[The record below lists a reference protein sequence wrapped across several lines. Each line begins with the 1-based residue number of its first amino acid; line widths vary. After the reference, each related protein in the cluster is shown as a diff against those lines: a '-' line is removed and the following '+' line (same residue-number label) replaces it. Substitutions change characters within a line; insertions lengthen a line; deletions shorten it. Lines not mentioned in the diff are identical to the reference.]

1 MTNTPSPIWKDKI
14 ITLNRQVATA
24 SKRFELDLETGG
36 AMVSIYAGK
45 AYTRPG
51 GTYPEV
57 RVNDIYATY
66 MKRGLSFLGM
76 EDIAYIECSLLY
88 LPVNPQSPTIEA
100 FALRDDWS
108 YDPDYSPASQGMN
121 FPICDILI
129 PGQRV
134 PCSVY
139 EAGNVEWAI
148 WEVQP
153 TGDFN
158 LDFNSDFFVNGIE
171 ADTEF
176 TAADDL
182 QTVWFDLRDYPTATR
197 LETYDTAEIGHNYRV
212 GGGCKQYALYYVNAY
227 GGWDTLAVLG
237 TTKVR
242 DTLKHYTTER
252 VYDNT
257 QTHNR
262 GKVNYVNEVT
272 RTFTFNTHPLNE
284 DQASRMHHLL
294 NSPHVY
300 LHDVLTDHVYPI
312 VLTGNTTEHS
322 KGPGLHSYTIEAEL
336 AQTRIRR

>member
-1 MTNTPSPIWKDKI
+1 MAVPIWKDI
-14 ITLNRQVATA
+14 IYTLDQGVTQGVDYVAFGIFGA
-24 SKRFELDLETGG
+24 LEDETEEEIYTGN
-36 AMVSIYAGK
+36 

-51 GTYPEV
+51 ELYPRV
-57 RVNDIYATY
+57 RVNDILADKF
-66 MKRGLSFLGM
+66 KRGLEFLGM
-76 EDIAYIECSLLY
+76 EDVASYGFILY
-88 LPVNPQSPTIEA
+88 YGGETPGVERA
-100 FALRDDWS
+100 FADWS
-108 YDPDYSPASQGMN
+108 YDPDYNPDSMGMN

-134 PCSVY
+134 PCTGSY
-139 EAGNVEWAI
+139 GPADTQ
-148 WEVQP
+148 WEIHMETP

-158 LDFNSDFFVNGIE
+158 MDFNSDFLITSTDVETDNIEIDAFHTAWLNLRGYPSATEVRVTDTNGN
-171 ADTEF
+171 ART
-176 TAADDL
+176 
-182 QTVWFDLRDYPTATR
+182 
-197 LETYDTAEIGHNYRV
+197 YRV

-237 TTKVR
+237 NTKVR
-242 DTLKHYTTER
+242 DTLKRYTTEQ

-272 RTFTFNTHPLNE
+272 RAFTFNTHPLNE

>member
-1 MTNTPSPIWKDKI
+1 MAVPIWKDI
-14 ITLNRQVATA
+14 IYTLSEGVAGDTDFNVQI
-24 SKRFELDLETGG
+24 SGVT
-36 AMVSIYAGK
+36 IYAGY
-45 AYTRPG
+45 AYARPDSDG
-51 GTYPEV
+51 YPRV
-57 RVNDIYATY
+57 RVNDILADKF
-66 MKRGLSFLGM
+66 KRGLTFLGM
-76 EDIAYIECSLLY
+76 EDTPAINYTLLY
-88 LPVNPQSPTIEA
+88 DMGRSSYADTA
-100 FALRDDWS
+100 FADWS
-108 YDPDYSPASQGMN
+108 YDPDYNPDLMGMN

-134 PCSVY
+134 PCTGSY
-139 EAGNVEWAI
+139 GPADTEWVI
-148 WEVQP
+148 HMETP

-158 LDFNSDFFVNGIE
+158 MDFNSDFLIYGTEVDTDSIQIDAFHTAWLNLRGYPSATEVRVTDTNGN
-171 ADTEF
+171 
-176 TAADDL
+176 
-182 QTVWFDLRDYPTATR
+182 TR
-197 LETYDTAEIGHNYRV
+197 TYRV

-237 TTKVR
+237 NTKVR
-242 DTLKHYTTER
+242 DTLKRYTTEQ

-257 QTHNR
+257 QTYNR

-272 RTFTFNTHPLNE
+272 RAFTFNTHPLNE